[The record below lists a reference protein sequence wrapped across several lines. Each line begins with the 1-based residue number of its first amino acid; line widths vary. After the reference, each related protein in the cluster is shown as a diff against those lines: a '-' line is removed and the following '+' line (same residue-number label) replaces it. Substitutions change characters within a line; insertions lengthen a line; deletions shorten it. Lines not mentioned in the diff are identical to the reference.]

1 MVAASVLRASGFDDV
16 SDVLGGFAAWQ
27 AAGLPASCGAE
38 ADIVDHTPQIG
49 ARAAK
54 AMVDGG
60 ALLLDVR
67 EPDEWCIEHAPT
79 AMLLPVGRVLAQ
91 QDELPRDRRIVVMCR
106 SGGRSAAVAASLRR
120 SGFDAVNLA
129 GGICAWAAAGLPVV
143 SHGGDPGL
151 VVHREDPLNCET
163 SLPALIGGAEKM
175 PEENYSF
182 KPTPEVR
189 SFGQLV
195 GHAAN
200 AQYLFCSVA
209 AGEKNPSTANIE
221 ETKTS
226 KADLVQALKD
236 GVSYCSKVYAAMTDA
251 QASQIVKFFGRD
263 MAKLTVLSFNS
274 AHSDEHYGNIVT
286 YLRLKGI
293 VPPTSEPKK

>member
-1 MVAASVLRASGFDDV
+1 MKKTPLFVYAFAAVMALAASS
-16 SDVLGGFAAWQ
+16 
-27 AAGLPASCGAE
+27 
-38 ADIVDHTPQIG
+38 
-49 ARAAK
+49 
-54 AMVDGG
+54 
-60 ALLLDVR
+60 
-67 EPDEWCIEHAPT
+67 
-79 AMLLPVGRVLAQ
+79 LAQ
-91 QDELPRDRRIVVMCR
+91 EPPANPL
-106 SGGRSAAVAASLRR
+106 SGGQKAIYGIVSA
-120 SGFDAVNLA
+120 
-129 GGICAWAAAGLPVV
+129 
-143 SHGGDPGL
+143 
-151 VVHREDPLNCET
+151 
-163 SLPALIGGAEKM
+163 ALIGGAEKM

-251 QASQIVKFFGRD
+251 QAIQIVKFFGRD

-274 AHSDEHYGNIVT
+274 AHADEHYGNMVT
-286 YLRLKGI
+286 YLRLKSI